1 MYLNANQMTQER
13 GETEEKG
20 EETTKGTWSLRKKSC
35 DGWRNVSLAITR
47 GKTGS
52 DTRRCAGL

>member
-20 EETTKGTWSLRKKSC
+20 EETTKGTRSLRKESC

-52 DTRRCAGL
+52 DTRRCTGL